1 LLSGVCWIR
10 RDAMNPI
17 DVNLEHKPNI
27 KFCRAKVEKV
37 VRLSDNE
44 YENYLQSLTDYHDF
58 ILDNAELM
66 RKDKN
71 GVYHCLLVTG
81 ENHRDGILIEAEGYG
96 FAWYSSHV
104 PDAAA
109 FLYDSLS
116 EAGYRLAFLVD
127 QFVTRGL
134 DSAQEGYWEVGF
146 EKIREQSGLELGE
159 NPFLRELMADMII
172 ERPEV
177 AEVYIRED
185 CFSVRCRPEFCRDHQ
200 KEEIP
205 ESREMEYEAFAETL
219 DAIRPDSREAAA
231 VWYEWAKELEEF
243 DKGGET
249 ERAGKKAEAFLD
261 EFAGRFRAIQERHG
275 DEVAGQMISLAE
287 IPSCLFPWEMKLA
300 AEHLAD
306 GGSVH
311 DIPQMSREG
320 VLEDFSDAGQG
331 KAPVQ
336 SM

>member
-1 LLSGVCWIR
+1 
-10 RDAMNPI
+10 MNPI

-243 DKGGET
+243 DKGGEP

-275 DEVAGQMISLAE
+275 DEVAGQVISLAE
-287 IPSCLFPWEMKLA
+287 LRSCIFPWEMKLA
-300 AEHLAD
+300 AEHLAA

-311 DIPQMSREG
+311 DILPMSKEG
-320 VLEDFSDAGQG
+320 VLEDFSDEGQQET
-331 KAPVQ
+331 PVQ

>member
-1 LLSGVCWIR
+1 
-10 RDAMNPI
+10 MNPI

-81 ENHRDGILIEAEGYG
+81 ENHRDGILVEAEGYG

-177 AEVYIRED
+177 AEVCIRED

-200 KEEIP
+200 KKEIP
-205 ESREMEYEAFAETL
+205 ESREMEYEAFAEAL

-231 VWYEWAKELEEF
+231 VWYEWA
-243 DKGGET
+243 
-249 ERAGKKAEAFLD
+249 
-261 EFAGRFRAIQERHG
+261 
-275 DEVAGQMISLAE
+275 
-287 IPSCLFPWEMKLA
+287 
-300 AEHLAD
+300 
-306 GGSVH
+306 
-311 DIPQMSREG
+311 
-320 VLEDFSDAGQG
+320 
-331 KAPVQ
+331 
-336 SM
+336 

>member
-1 LLSGVCWIR
+1 
-10 RDAMNPI
+10 MNPI
-17 DVNLEHKPNI
+17 DVNLEHKLNI
-27 KFCRAKVEKV
+27 KFCQAKVEKV

-44 YENYLQSLTDYHDF
+44 YEHYLQSMTDYHDF

-66 RKDKN
+66 HKDKN

-81 ENHRDGILIEAEGYG
+81 ENHRDGILVEAEGYG

-134 DSAQEGYWEVGF
+134 DSAQEGCWEVSF

-159 NPFLRELMADMII
+159 NPFLRELMADMIT

-177 AEVYIRED
+177 AEVCIRGD
-185 CFSVRCRPEFCRDHQ
+185 CFSVNYRPEFCHDHQ
-200 KEEIP
+200 KAERQEHAR
-205 ESREMEYEAFAETL
+205 SEA
-219 DAIRPDSREAAA
+219 
-231 VWYEWAKELEEF
+231 
-243 DKGGET
+243 
-249 ERAGKKAEAFLD
+249 
-261 EFAGRFRAIQERHG
+261 
-275 DEVAGQMISLAE
+275 
-287 IPSCLFPWEMKLA
+287 
-300 AEHLAD
+300 
-306 GGSVH
+306 
-311 DIPQMSREG
+311 
-320 VLEDFSDAGQG
+320 
-331 KAPVQ
+331 APVQ